1 MEMLSKAVINI
12 IRYSPF
18 YGALLMQ
25 MSRFPDPKMKHPAGV
40 CVRNGRI
47 EMRYNPNIFSSYSL
61 EQATGVLEHE
71 CLHVVMRHLVRQKD
85 RSAIAMFGEEVYSVW
100 NIATDMSV
108 NPLIKKELPS
118 TPLLPKQFGLCEGKD
133 AEYYYDS
140 LIEVRSEESWELPQP
155 ETIHQGEEYSNYG
168 NVDSDSASK
177 EDSSCAMNTSLKA
190 SGMMSDNGR
199 WDNNNTN
206 TETPG
211 PAEEVARQDEGYS
224 GRTGANSDS
233 VSGEDDAA
241 ETNPPLKIPGMIGD
255 HDGWDDNTNAESPE
269 LVEEVI
275 RQAVMQAVQR
285 AHQCHGKLPACIK
298 EEIES
303 WLRKPEVP
311 WTSLLRRFVGRAARA
326 GIRFTWKRES
336 RRFGEEQ
343 KGKKTVR
350 KLRIVIAMDTSGSIS
365 QEMLER
371 FISEINAIARSY
383 QSDITVIQCDAEIH
397 EVEKLRR
404 LKPHIPTIF
413 GRGGTDFRPVF
424 ELVNRKPPSP
434 NVLIYLTDLYGSFPS
449 RAPGYPVIWVRTPDS
464 SIDQVPFGKIIYMP
478 QGGEG

>member
-1 MEMLSKAVINI
+1 MEMLSKAVINL
-12 IRYSPF
+12 IRSNPF

-25 MSRFPDPKMKHPAGV
+25 MCRFADPKMKHPAGV
-40 CVRNGRI
+40 CIRNGRI
-47 EMRYNPNIFSSYSL
+47 EMRFNSNIFSSYSL
-61 EQATGVLEHE
+61 EQATGVLEHD

-108 NPLIKKELPS
+108 NSLIEKELPA
-118 TPLLPKQFGLCEGKD
+118 TPFLPKQFGLCEGKD
-133 AEYYYDS
+133 AEYYYDA
-140 LIEVRSEESWELPQP
+140 LIEVRSEESWELPQR
-155 ETIHQGEEYSNYG
+155 ETILQQEGYSNYG
-168 NVDSDSASK
+168 SIYSDSGS
-177 EDSSCAMNTSLKA
+177 E
-190 SGMMSDNGR
+190 
-199 WDNNNTN
+199 
-206 TETPG
+206 
-211 PAEEVARQDEGYS
+211 EEVARQDEGYS
-224 GRTGANSDS
+224 DRTGATSDNA
-233 VSGEDDAA
+233 SGEDDAS
-241 ETNPPLKIPGMIGD
+241 ETNPPLKLPGMIGD
-255 HDGWDDNTNAESPE
+255 HDGWDDNNTNVESPE
-269 LVEEVI
+269 IVEEVI
-275 RQAVMQAVQR
+275 RQALMQATQY
-285 AHQCHGKLPACIK
+285 ADQCHGKLPACIK

-303 WLRKPEVP
+303 WLRKTEVP

-326 GIRFTWKRES
+326 ATRFTWKRES

-365 QEMLER
+365 KEMLER

-397 EVEKLRR
+397 EVAKLRR
-404 LKPHIPTIF
+404 LKPHLPTIF

-424 ELVNRKPPSP
+424 ELVNRKPLSP

-478 QGGEG
+478 QERESQ